1 MNMNINT
8 NSILFRT
15 LFILFIS
22 SSFFVSFIS
31 ISSKHTFS
39 DGYITLINEK
49 IDEIISNISPQI
61 ALNLSYG
68 FNKAI
73 DEIGDNLLKDNP
85 NVLFLEIKVDE
96 YQKPFIYS
104 KDTNTLQKLK
114 VDNNF
119 ISTSPLIDSVTLTK
133 IGTITIVYSNKPY
146 KKFMKDFYIWFSSG
160 ISIFIILMLIL
171 AYYLYS
177 SLKNLTLLDSSLKKF
192 NPAHPEELSFNLNSK
207 DEVASISKSAK
218 LMIHNIINFLE
229 DEKRLQTELSK
240 NKKHLEDAQRL
251 ANVGSWEYDI
261 NNKILSLSDEIYRI
275 LGLKFKKNITY
286 QEIFNFINEKEY
298 VINILKNAMKKG
310 SKFDLQCSLT
320 INNKNIIIHTIGK
333 VRKTAKGS
341 SKIIAASMD
350 ITQEEK
356 NKKTIHKLAF
366 YDSLTEL
373 PNRSLLKDRIHKA
386 LQYAKRQN
394 SKVAILFL
402 DLDHFKLINDT
413 LGHSIGDKLL
423 IYTSKLL
430 RKQLR
435 ESDTLSRI
443 GGDEF
448 IILLPDID
456 SIDDAKD
463 VAKKILTALNGQHNI
478 ESHQLYIST
487 SIGISI
493 YPDNSIEMDG
503 LIKNADTAMYEAK
516 QNGRNNYK
524 IYFENM
530 GNYISKQLT
539 IEHDLREAIETDI
552 GLQMYYQP
560 KIDVKTNR
568 ISGAEALIRW
578 IHPTK
583 GMIFPD
589 EFIHVAESTGII
601 LKLSNWIIEDS
612 IKQVVKFNEVGLK
625 DLKIAINLSARQ
637 FQDQNLLPFISSLIE
652 KYKVNPKQLEFEI
665 TETVSMKNLDNT
677 LKILERFKSLG
688 VSIAIDDFGTGH
700 SSLLYLKKFPINT
713 LKIDQS
719 FVFDMVKDEGD
730 RVIVQ
735 TIISMAHSL
744 GFRTVAEGVETLEHV
759 ELLKTLG
766 CDEFQGYYYS
776 KPIPAD
782 KFIDF
787 SQNYNPNT

>member
-1 MNMNINT
+1 MRINR

-22 SSFFVSFIS
+22 SSFFISFIS

-39 DGYITLINEK
+39 SGYITLINEK
-49 IDEIISNISPQI
+49 IDEIIDNVSPQI
-61 ALNLSYG
+61 TLNLSYG
-68 FNKAI
+68 FDKAI
-73 DEIGDNLLKDNP
+73 DEIGNNLIKDNP
-85 NVLFLEIKVDE
+85 NVLFLEIKANN
-96 YQKPFIYS
+96 YPKPMIYTKQKSTF
-104 KDTNTLQKLK
+104 KKLK
-114 VDNNF
+114 ADENF
-119 ISTSPLIDSVTLTK
+119 VTKSSLIDSVTLK
-133 IGTITIVYSNKPY
+133 KVGTITIVYSNKPY
-146 KKFMKDFYIWFSSG
+146 KKFMQDFYIWFSSG
-160 ISIFIILMLIL
+160 ISIFILLMILL

-207 DEVASISKSAK
+207 DEIASISESAK

-229 DEKRLQTELSK
+229 DEKKLQTELSQ
-240 NKKHLEDAQRL
+240 NKKHLEDAQKL
-251 ANVGSWEYDI
+251 ANVGSWEY
-261 NNKILSLSDEIYRI
+261 NLNSKKLSLSDEIYRI
-275 LGLKFKKNITY
+275 LDLKLKKNITY
-286 QEIFNFINEKEY
+286 QEIFNLINEKEY
-298 VINILKNAMKKG
+298 VINILKNAIKNG
-310 SKFDLQCSLT
+310 SKFDLKCSLN

-333 VRKTAKGS
+333 VKKKAKSS

-350 ITQEEK
+350 ITQEEN
-356 NKKTIHKLAF
+356 NKKTINKLAF
-366 YDSLTEL
+366 YDALTEL
-373 PNRSLLKDRIHKA
+373 PNRSLLKDRVHKS

-394 SKVAILFL
+394 NKIAILFL

-423 IYTSKLL
+423 VHTSNILKE
-430 RKQLR
+430 QLR

-448 IILLPDID
+448 IILLPNIN
-456 SIDDAKD
+456 SIDDAED
-463 VAKKILTALNGQHNI
+463 VAKKILEAFSGQHMVA
-478 ESHQLYIST
+478 SHQLYIST

-493 YPDNSIEMDG
+493 FPDNAPDMDG
-503 LIKNADTAMYEAK
+503 LIKDADTAMYEAK

-524 IYFENM
+524 IYSENM
-530 GNYISKQLT
+530 GNHISKQLT
-539 IEHDLREAIETDI
+539 IEHDLREAIETNI
-552 GLQMYYQP
+552 GLQMYYQA

-601 LKLSNWIIEDS
+601 LKLGNWIIEDS

-665 TETVSMKNLDNT
+665 TETLSMKNLDNT

-730 RVIVQ
+730 RIIVK

-744 GFRTVAEGVETLEHV
+744 GFTTVAEGVETLEHV
-759 ELLKTLG
+759 ELLKQLG